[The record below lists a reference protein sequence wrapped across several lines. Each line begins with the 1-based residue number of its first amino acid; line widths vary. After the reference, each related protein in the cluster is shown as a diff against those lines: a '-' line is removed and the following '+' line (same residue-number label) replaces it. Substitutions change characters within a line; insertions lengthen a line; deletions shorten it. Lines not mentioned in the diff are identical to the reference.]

1 MPYKHFKKINH
12 IKLISQICLVG
23 LIGFIIII
31 GYYANAQSVD
41 QIKQNIEGHN
51 DKIKQLDA
59 EIKVYEKQIEV
70 VGGETKTLQ
79 NAIKVLDINKQKIG
93 TEIKKTETNIQKTNL
108 TIKNLGSEIGDM
120 EKKIE
125 SNVLAISKILGDM
138 RQKDDESLIESF
150 LTNKSLADV
159 LDEYESIGQFQQKV
173 RAQSK
178 ELEIYRNELFNKKAV
193 SETEKNKLVFFK
205 SELGDQNKILD
216 VNKKEKSTLL
226 TTTKNKETEYKKM
239 LTDRQAEKE
248 RFEKELFLFES
259 QLKRAI
265 DPNSYP
271 SSGKGILSWPLDN
284 VFITQ
289 YFGKTIDA
297 KRLYTSGT
305 HNGIDF
311 RASRGTPVKAAL
323 NGTVIGTGNTD
334 EQKGCYSYGKWV
346 LVEHPNGLST
356 LYGHLDLIK
365 VVAGQKVV
373 TGEVIGYSGQTGYS
387 TGPHLHLTLYASQG
401 VQIQKY
407 SSSINCKN
415 VSIPVSGINAYLD
428 PMLYF

>member
-1 MPYKHFKKINH
+1 M
-12 IKLISQICLVG
+12 L
-23 LIGFIIII
+23 
-31 GYYANAQSVD
+31 
-41 QIKQNIEGHN
+41 
-51 DKIKQLDA
+51 A
-59 EIKVYEKQIEV
+59 E
-70 VGGETKTLQ
+70 
-79 NAIKVLDINKQKIG
+79 
-93 TEIKKTETNIQKTNL
+93 
-108 TIKNLGSEIGDM
+108 
-120 EKKIE
+120 
-125 SNVLAISKILGDM
+125 
-138 RQKDDESLIESF
+138 
-150 LTNKSLADV
+150 
-159 LDEYESIGQFQQKV
+159 
-173 RAQSK
+173 
-178 ELEIYRNELFNKKAV
+178 
-193 SETEKNKLVFFK
+193 
-205 SELGDQNKILD
+205 
-216 VNKKEKSTLL
+216 
-226 TTTKNKETEYKKM
+226 
-239 LTDRQAEKE
+239 RQAEKE

-311 RASRGTPVKAAL
+311 RASRGTPVKSAL
-323 NGTVIGTGNTD
+323 NGTVLGTGNTD
-334 EQKGCYSYGKWV
+334 EQRGCYSYGKWI
-346 LVEHPNGLST
+346 LIEHSNGLST

-365 VVAGQKVV
+365 VVAGQKVL

-387 TGPHLHLTLYASQG
+387 TGPHLHLTVYASQG
-401 VQIQKY
+401 VKIQKY